1 MTDIQAAMAATD
13 LEAVLR
19 DAAFAGMYGFRVV
32 DAGVGSCTLEVPF
45 RESFERPGG
54 VVSGPVYMAAADAAM
69 WLAILTRTGIGD
81 GHWVT
86 IGMTSSFLR
95 GARRSD
101 LRCTATVLRLGT
113 RIAHG
118 LAEIVDRDD
127 RLLAHHTL
135 TYTLAQA
142 R

>member
-1 MTDIQAAMAATD
+1 MTEIEAAMTTTD

-19 DAAFAGMYGFRVV
+19 GAAFAGMYGFRVV

-45 RESFERPGG
+45 REAFERPGG

-69 WLAILTRTGIGD
+69 WLAILTRTGGD

-86 IGMTSSFLR
+86 VGMNSSFLR

-118 LAEIVDRDD
+118 LAEIVDHEG